1 VIKYTQEMENM
12 KLKMIG
18 TGALSVKDRSSCSLI
33 DDRIL
38 IDCGNGIL
46 KTLLEQNVDISKID
60 TLLITHLHGDH
71 FLDIP
76 FLIMQRNFMLAQN
89 ELKIFGPEGTE
100 NTIAKLVTLAYED
113 IEDWQ
118 KEKDKAKVKFIEF
131 KSLNNEEV
139 ANNYFV
145 DSYEVKHGNCKPAY
159 GYIVRCNNKVIGFSG
174 DSSYCENIDKIIN
187 SSNLSVLDMSFVNSN
202 NKHMGV
208 QDIEFLAKKY
218 NKQIITTHMNQEAR
232 ELVIENK
239 IKNIIVP
246 NDGDEFEI

>member
-1 VIKYTQEMENM
+1 M

-76 FLIMQRNFMLAQN
+76 FLIMQRNFISAEN
-89 ELKIFGPEGTE
+89 ELNIYGPEGTE
-100 NTIAKLVTLAYED
+100 NTIAKLISLAYAN
-113 IEDWQ
+113 IEDWT
-118 KEKDKAKVKFIEF
+118 KKRDKAKVKFIEF
-131 KSLNNEEV
+131 KSLNNKEV
-139 ANNYFV
+139 TNNYFV
-145 DSYEVKHGNCKPAY
+145 DSYEVIHGSFKPAY
-159 GYIVRCNNKVIGFSG
+159 GYVIKCKNKSIGFSG
-174 DSSYCENIDKIIN
+174 DSSYCENIDKIICN
-187 SSNLSVLDMSFVNSN
+187 SDLSVLDMSFIQSS

-208 QDIEFLAKKY
+208 QDIELLAEKHGKR
-218 NKQIITTHMNQEAR
+218 IVSTHMRQEAR
-232 ELVIENK
+232 ALATEKKIENL
-239 IKNIIVP
+239 IVP
-246 NDGDEFEI
+246 NDGDEYEI